1 MPEKKELAGQIR
13 QWAAW
18 VLIGLSVMIVAGCNW
33 RAWPGPATV
42 ESGQPPAEVKKYGE
56 AVNAYKAKAYDQA
69 AQKFTVVREQT
80 GNPVMARMGLYG
92 LACTRLMQAN
102 TPQEYQ
108 AAIALWDTWVQ
119 SAPKNNPE
127 YEDPALLAPLM
138 AEKMLFSHIPL
149 NKDGLESNVVEP
161 FVPQWFLVRA
171 NRELQRLKVQV
182 SAAEQNLETRDKKI
196 SALEKE
202 IERLNEQIKAFES
215 IDQKIQKKK
224 NAIPSAD

>member
-1 MPEKKELAGQIR
+1 MPKKNIQARPFRL
-13 QWAAW
+13 WVAW
-18 VLIGLSVMIVAGCNW
+18 VLIGLSAMLVAGCNW
-33 RAWPGPATV
+33 RALAGPGTMEPGLA
-42 ESGQPPAEVKKYGE
+42 PAEVKKYGD
-56 AVNAYKAKAYDQA
+56 AVDAYKARAYDQS
-69 AQKFTVVREQT
+69 AQKFTVIREQT
-80 GNPVMARMGLYG
+80 ANPVMARMALYG

-119 SAPKNNPE
+119 SAPKNKPE

-149 NKDGLESNVVEP
+149 DKDGFESNAVEP
-161 FVPQWFLVRA
+161 FVPQWLLVRA
-171 NRELQRLKVQV
+171 NRELQRLKAQV
-182 SAAEQNLETRDKKI
+182 SAAEQAVDTRDKKI
-196 SALEKE
+196 VALEKE
-202 IERLNEQIKAFES
+202 IERLSEQIKAFES